1 MAFKMNRPII
11 KGSALHKKRKVV
23 SQARITPDAA
33 LVEASKELGKSMLG
47 PKIDYSV
54 DREWKLSYDPIESRL
69 KKIEKGQDE
78 IEELITEDDRDKRST
93 LEEQVDRGFL
103 EGEESF
109 LEKDRPLGAP
119 YSRSVLEAGEKKLER
134 AYKNIFKNRVRGG
147 AIDNMIFDKNFKTK

>member
-78 IEELITEDDRDKRST
+78 IEELITEDDKDKRST
-93 LEEQVDRGFL
+93 LEEQVDRG
-103 EGEESF
+103 F

>member
-33 LVEASKELGKSMLG
+33 LVEASKKLGESMLG

-54 DREWKLSYDPIESRL
+54 DRKWKLSYDPIESRL
-69 KKIEKGQDE
+69 KKIEKGVDDV
-78 IEELITEDDRDKRST
+78 EELIAEDDRKRST
-93 LEEQVDRGFL
+93 LEERVDRAFL
-103 EGEESF
+103 EGESSF

-119 YSRSVLEAGEKKLER
+119 YSRSVLEAGEKKLEKV
-134 AYKNIFKNRVRGG
+134 YKSIYKNRVRGG